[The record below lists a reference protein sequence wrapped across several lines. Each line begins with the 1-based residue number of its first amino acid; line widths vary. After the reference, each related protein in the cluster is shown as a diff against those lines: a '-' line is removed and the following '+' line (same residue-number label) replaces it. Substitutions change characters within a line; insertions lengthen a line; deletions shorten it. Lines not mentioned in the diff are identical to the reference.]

1 LPDLRSALEVGPN
14 SPEHLSGIVDR
25 GFTKVAAKRRP
36 EAVANLLRLL
46 AATIESAQK
55 RGVGL
60 WAQLAITDVLS
71 KGSEIKPTSAWIE
84 R

>member
-1 LPDLRSALEVGPN
+1 LQAAALAGLEVGPN

-55 RGVGL
+55 RG
-60 WAQLAITDVLS
+60 DKVLHEDNV
-71 KGSEIKPTSAWIE
+71 KAGEDKVCPVYPFKRRA
-84 R
+84 